1 MNKNKLKQSS
11 AELPIR
17 KGEEESSKTKSRQQR
32 RNEKRA
38 ELKAHALRIEEQKKA
53 WESLP
58 KEERLR
64 QQEIMKQID
73 NLYRLML
80 MGSVKEIYVNFKD
93 QESLKQA
100 TSKLA
105 ILEEENDIQLQKER
119 NRRYV
124 EAQEKL
130 SKLRF
135 EEVTESSDTEVILSG
150 EEKEEL
156 QFILDKID

>member
-80 MGSVKEIYVNFKD
+80 TGSVKEIYVSFKD

>member
-17 KGEEESSKTKSRQQR
+17 KGEKESSKTKSRQQR

-38 ELKAHALRIEEQKKA
+38 ELKAHALRIEEQKQA

-58 KEERLR
+58 EEERLR
-64 QQEIMKQID
+64 HQEIMRQID

-80 MGSVKEIYVNFKD
+80 MGSVKEIYVSFKD
-93 QESLKQA
+93 ADSLKEA

-130 SKLRF
+130 SKHRF
-135 EEVTESSDTEVILSG
+135 EEVEESSDTEVNLSG
-150 EEKEEL
+150 EEKEGL